1 MSLIPKSVIN
11 DLLARVDI
19 VDLIDSYLPLKKTGA
34 NFVAVCPFHAE
45 KSPSFS
51 VSRNKQMFH
60 CFGCG
65 ASGNAISFLM
75 DFNHLDF
82 VEAVKDLADF
92 IGFDISNNESRK
104 MDNKNEKSTVELER
118 EQNRLFLDE
127 VRNQT
132 KPLFDGCA
140 VNRYLNN
147 RGIKIIPNTIR
158 LLPEYKQQ
166 GKYYPCLIARL
177 DNKNGERVSYKII
190 HLNDDGTKADVP
202 IVKKTLPCE
211 RDTDGMAVRLFKHSG
226 ILAVTEGIET
236 ALAFYDDNKI
246 ACWALDNAQ
255 NMKKFEPPADVKEL
269 IIVSDMDSSFTG
281 QAAAYELARRAVN
294 LIGKDGYM
302 LEKVNVQLLIKQ
314 RGELAVISDVGNK
327 VDYLDFASNQS

>member
-1 MSLIPKSVIN
+1 MSLTNILNSLDKVT
-11 DLLARVDI
+11 
-19 VDLIDSYLPLKKTGA
+19 KTGNGSYKA
-34 NFVAVCPFHAE
+34 LCPCHAE
-45 KSPSFS
+45 NTPSLTIKES
-51 VSRNKQMFH
+51 GNNIMCH

-65 ASGNAISFLM
+65 ANGMEVVQALGLESSELFY
-75 DFNHLDF
+75 
-82 VEAVKDLADF
+82 
-92 IGFDISNNESRK
+92 ESRK
-104 MDNKNEKSTVELER
+104 MENGRVEKSTVELER

-140 VNRYLNN
+140 VNLYLNR

-158 LLPEYKQQ
+158 LLPGYKQQ

-211 RDTDGMAVRLFKHSG
+211 RDTDGMAVRLFKHNG
-226 ILAVTEGIET
+226 QLAVTEGIET
-236 ALAFYDDNKI
+236 ALAFYDENKI

-255 NMKKFEPPADVKEL
+255 NMKKFDPPANVKEL
-269 IIVSDMDSSFTG
+269 IIVSDMDDSFTG
-281 QAAAYELARRAVN
+281 QSAAYELARRCVN

-302 LEKVNVQLLIKQ
+302 LEKVNVQLLIKW
-314 RGELAVISDVGNK
+314 RGELSVISDAGNK
-327 VDYLDFASNQS
+327 VDYLDFANIK

>member
-1 MSLIPKSVIN
+1 MSLANILNALDKVT
-11 DLLARVDI
+11 
-19 VDLIDSYLPLKKTGA
+19 KTG
-34 NFVAVCPFHAE
+34 NGSYKSLCPCHAE
-45 KSPSFS
+45 NTPSLT
-51 VSRNKQMFH
+51 VKEIDNKVMIH

-65 ASGNAISFLM
+65 ANGMEVMKYLG
-75 DFNHLDF
+75 LDSSELF
-82 VEAVKDLADF
+82 
-92 IGFDISNNESRK
+92 NESRK

-118 EQNRLFLDE
+118 EQNRQFLDE

-140 VNRYLNN
+140 VNLYLNR
-147 RGIKIIPNTIR
+147 RGIKIIPNAIR
-158 LLPEYKQQ
+158 LLPAYKQQ

-211 RDTDGMAVRLFKHSG
+211 RDTDGMAVRLFNHNG
-226 ILAVTEGIET
+226 TLAVTEGIET
-236 ALAFYDDNKI
+236 ALAYYQDNKI

-255 NMKKFEPPADVKEL
+255 NMKKFDPPANVKEL
-269 IIVSDMDSSFTG
+269 IIVSDMDDSFTG

-294 LIGKDGYM
+294 LIGKDGYA
-302 LEKVNVQLLIKQ
+302 LEKVNVQLLIKW
-314 RGELAVISDVGNK
+314 RGELSVISDAGNK
-327 VDYLDFASNQS
+327 VDYLDFANIK